1 MVRRIGSVRPAQK
14 AVRQRAVRGGKVGTA
29 RGRRTASQKGI
40 RQKAVPA
47 MKWIGR
53 EGGRDYFRTV
63 KRRK

>member
-1 MVRRIGSVRPAQK
+1 MGRRLGSVKPAQK

-29 RGRRTASQKGI
+29 RGRRTASQEGI

-47 MKWIGR
+47 LRWIGKAD
-53 EGGRDYFRTV
+53 GRDYYRTI